1 MKRPENLQYTWNDL
15 SPFGYDAAWAI
26 ALMLNRSVGVL
37 EHTVFSDNKP
47 RRLEDFTY
55 DDKEMA
61 QVFFDL
67 LKETDFTGATVSMIA
82 YFSAAYDIGIFHC
95 YYSMET
101 DTFQSQTRAAIPS
114 LNIILLDS
122 T

>member
-67 LKETDFTGATVSMIA
+67 LKETDFTGATVSMIVFLSSIC
-82 YFSAAYDIGIFHC
+82 YWNFSLLLFNGNRYLSESNSSSNTITQ
-95 YYSMET
+95 YN
-101 DTFQSQTRAAIPS
+101 PS
-114 LNIILLDS
+114 
-122 T
+122 